1 MSIEDEPED
10 HCGVVGMALS
20 CDALPSMKKALRII
34 QHRGQEAAGVAVFDG
49 GRIQYLRGMGLVHEV
64 LSGRAYNALSGN
76 IGTGGAGP
84 TPQLQLVGLGNGE
97 LSGSIY
103 GSGLAIIMAGTNT
116 WTLSGSDYGSGSN
129 IVNSGVLILSGVNY
143 ATTTMIVNSGVLKIT
158 NPDALDRVSGSTFA
172 RAISGIFFNGLI
184 DSKYF
189 IRSAQRKRSADQT
202 GNCCDEILPCY
213 DHLIIDDVFVIDPP
227 A

>member
-76 IGTGGAGP
+76 IGIGHVRYSTTGSSVAENSQP
-84 TPQLQLVGLGNGE
+84 VSRFLWSIPESVG
-97 LSGSIY
+97 
-103 GSGLAIIMAGTNT
+103 
-116 WTLSGSDYGSGSN
+116 
-129 IVNSGVLILSGVNY
+129 
-143 ATTTMIVNSGVLKIT
+143 
-158 NPDALDRVSGSTFA
+158 R
-172 RAISGIFFNGLI
+172 
-184 DSKYF
+184 
-189 IRSAQRKRSADQT
+189 
-202 GNCCDEILPCY
+202 
-213 DHLIIDDVFVIDPP
+213 
-227 A
+227 